1 MRKTEEMVCLVVG
14 RRQID
19 GEKEKPKSQ
28 TACTRITKLLTE
40 KKEKYITA
48 DQKPTTESRTTVSST
63 FVLIWCTCPAI
74 TGYGNERQR
83 EDNVNETRT
92 R

>member
-40 KKEKYITA
+40 REIHH
-48 DQKPTTESRTTVSST
+48 SRSET
-63 FVLIWCTCPAI
+63 
-74 TGYGNERQR
+74 
-83 EDNVNETRT
+83 DNGKQNNG
-92 R
+92 